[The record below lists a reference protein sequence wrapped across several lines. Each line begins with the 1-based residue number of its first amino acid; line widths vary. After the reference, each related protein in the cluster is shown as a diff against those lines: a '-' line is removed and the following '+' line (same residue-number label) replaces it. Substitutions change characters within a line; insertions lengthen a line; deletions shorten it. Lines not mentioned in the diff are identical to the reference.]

1 MIGPFRM
8 CPSPASFSPPSVRL
22 IRSLLVLLLLLSGA
36 GPVRAQRGLPGLR
49 IPSLLGGLRVSTGV
63 LTAPG
68 GHYRRTSLPLVL
80 GLGLER
86 SDRAGRRWSLEFGY
100 SRWSESVPYRDQVAS
115 EIAPEQTEVRYL
127 GSLGVR
133 TFDLQLGL
141 QWPIGGAAA
150 PDLRVGGAFGWQRYE
165 ESWGFSEGPR
175 DWTPPVSVDPRRDR
189 LTLDIR
195 LSVPLSATG
204 SGRELTLGYR
214 TALTTLART
223 GPALLSTADGLRAVV
238 SMPFGP
244 SRLAARRIPRGA
256 AFEPVAEEVPFQL
269 GVFYGL
275 PGIGPEVEALEWGSL
290 LGLNLMFPFTDSWA
304 LCAEVATYSWQIVN
318 QLCRVAS
325 VDGFRLPSRYRVPSG
340 IDLDPWY
347 RGGGIIFLPEG
358 RDWEI
363 KTGVLSPLLLRLP
376 FRSGVM
382 LGIRRH
388 QEWWDFD
395 VGWEESYTQ
404 PIPPSDPGAEVQGVG
419 EWKLILQ
426 LGERPQVPQLHL
438 SRVWGLGRIWPDRR
452 RTAVDVDGWR
462 ITFMLPLGRF

>member
-1 MIGPFRM
+1 MRL
-8 CPSPASFSPPSVRL
+8 PSF
-22 IRSLLVLLLLLSGA
+22 
-36 GPVRAQRGLPGLR
+36 
-49 IPSLLGGLRVSTGV
+49 LGGLRVSTGV

-100 SRWSESVPYRDQVAS
+100 SRWSESVPYRDRVAS
-115 EIAPEQTEVRYL
+115 QVAPEQTEVRFL
-127 GSLGVR
+127 GSVGVR

-141 QWPIGGAAA
+141 QVPIGGAAA
-150 PDLRVGGAFGWQRYE
+150 PDLRVGGALGWQRYE
-165 ESWGFSEGPR
+165 EAWGFSEGPR
-175 DWTPPVSVDPRRDR
+175 DWTPPVNTDPERDR
-189 LTLDIR
+189 LTLDLR
-195 LSVPLSATG
+195 LTVPLSATG
-204 SGRELTLGYR
+204 SGRELTFGYR
-214 TALTTLART
+214 TTLTTLARS
-223 GPALLSTADGLRAVV
+223 GPAPLSSAEGLRAIV

-244 SRLAARRIPRGA
+244 SRMMGRRMPRRAAG
-256 AFEPVAEEVPFQL
+256 FEPVAENVPFQL

-290 LGLNLMFPFTDSWA
+290 LGLDLMFPFTDTWA
-304 LCAEVATYSWQIVN
+304 LCTEVATYSWYTDYHV
-318 QLCRVAS
+318 
-325 VDGFRLPSRYRVPSG
+325 YRAGSADPFTVPSG
-340 IDLDPWY
+340 VPLDPWY
-347 RGGGIIFLPEG
+347 QGGGIVFLPEG

-363 KTGVLSPLLLRLP
+363 KAGVLSPFFRRLP
-376 FRSGVM
+376 LRSGVM

-395 VGWEESYTQ
+395 VDWEESLTQ

-419 EWKLILQ
+419 EWRLILQ

-462 ITFMLPLGRF
+462 VSFLLPLGKF